1 MRILLADDHPHVLAN
16 LCRLAEEVGEVV
28 AAVADARAVVR
39 ESLRLRPEV
48 VVLDLSM
55 PELSGLEVARG
66 LRRNLP
72 ETKVII
78 CTVHMSPKLIAESFS
93 AGAGGFVWK
102 QSAHE
107 DLAPAIRAALAGET
121 FVSPSL
127 RSEGKAE
134 TRHDG
139 PTNDA

>member
-1 MRILLADDHPHVLAN
+1 MP
-16 LCRLAEEVGEVV
+16 G
-28 AAVADARAVVR
+28 
-39 ESLRLRPEV
+39 
-48 VVLDLSM
+48 LSV
-55 PELSGLEVARG
+55 LEVAQV
-66 LRRNLP
+66 LRRELP
-72 ETKVII
+72 ESKVII
-78 CTVHMSPKLIAESFS
+78 CTVHQSPRLIEEAIAS
-93 AGAGGFVWK
+93 GARGFVWK